1 MTAAEPVRILIADD
15 HRLFLEGLEALLSS
29 LEGMSVVGR
38 ATNGEE
44 AVARAA
50 ELQPDVILMDIS
62 MPELSGLEATRRI
75 LQRSPHVAVLM
86 VTMFDD
92 DESVFAAMRSGARGY
107 LLKGADKDELERAVT
122 AASRGEAL
130 FSPKVAARLMH
141 FFAAPRPDLPVN
153 AFPDLTERER
163 EVLGLI
169 AAGRGNAEIARK
181 LDISSKT
188 VRNHVSNIFSKLQV
202 VGRAEAIARAK
213 EAGWG

>member
-1 MTAAEPVRILIADD
+1 MTDAEPVRILIADD

-75 LQRSPHVAVLM
+75 LQRSPHVAVL
-86 VTMFDD
+86 
-92 DESVFAAMRSGARGY
+92 
-107 LLKGADKDELERAVT
+107 
-122 AASRGEAL
+122 
-130 FSPKVAARLMH
+130 
-141 FFAAPRPDLPVN
+141 
-153 AFPDLTERER
+153 
-163 EVLGLI
+163 LGLI